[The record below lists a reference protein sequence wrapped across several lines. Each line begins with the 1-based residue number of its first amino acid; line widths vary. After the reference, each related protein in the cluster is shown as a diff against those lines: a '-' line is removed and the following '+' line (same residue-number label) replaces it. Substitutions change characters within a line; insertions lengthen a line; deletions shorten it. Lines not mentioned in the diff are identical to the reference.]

1 MSEYLLC
8 MIGTVL
14 LSAILIAILPN
25 GKTTGLIRAITRL
38 VCVLAII
45 SPILHFFQTGE
56 MINDKKNT
64 ENFSQTSIETDNE
77 FIKYYSEKR
86 IQQTQIAVAEELLEK
101 YDAQTDVVFDWE
113 YQTIAGGMY
122 TENAICVTKINVRCS
137 NQIEEEVKQKMW
149 EYLTTNYCSEVL
161 IE

>member
-14 LSAILIAILPN
+14 LSAILVAILPN
-25 GKTTGLIRAITRL
+25 GKTMGIIRAITRL

-45 SPILHFFQTGE
+45 FPILHFFQTGE
-56 MINDKKNT
+56 MPDYKKNPDI
-64 ENFSQTSIETDNE
+64 FSQTSIDMDNK

-86 IQQTQIAVAEELLEK
+86 IRQTQEAVVQELLEK
-101 YDAQTDVVFDWE
+101 YNAQTNVLFDWE
-113 YQTIAGGMY
+113 YQEFVNGKY
-122 TENAICVTKINVRCS
+122 TEDLICVTKINVRCS
-137 NQIEEEVKQKMW
+137 NQIDEEVKLKMW

>member
-14 LSAILIAILPN
+14 LSAILVAILPN
-25 GKTTGLIRAITRL
+25 GKT
-38 VCVLAII
+38 
-45 SPILHFFQTGE
+45 ILHFFQTGE
-56 MINDKKNT
+56 MPDYKKNPDI
-64 ENFSQTSIETDNE
+64 FSQTSIDMDNK

-86 IQQTQIAVAEELLEK
+86 IRQTQEAVAQELLEK
-101 YDAQTDVVFDWE
+101 YNAQTNVLFDWE
-113 YQTIAGGMY
+113 YQEFVNGKY
-122 TENAICVTKINVRCS
+122 SEDLICVTKINVRCS
-137 NQIEEEVKQKMW
+137 NQIDEEVKLKMW